1 MTTACQS
8 RPQPHISGIAAIKA
22 TSGTATNSPTRKRWN
37 VEVGSSA
44 KSGRGVRDWVLV
56 ASPSV
61 APGAGVW
68 SVSAAG
74 CAAEAASAWWTVS
87 AGRTVSGE
95 VVIVLLVVQQDGPAH

>member
-1 MTTACQS
+1 
-8 RPQPHISGIAAIKA
+8 
-22 TSGTATNSPTRKRWN
+22 
-37 VEVGSSA
+37 
-44 KSGRGVRDWVLV
+44 
-56 ASPSV
+56 V
-61 APGAGVW
+61 APSAGVW